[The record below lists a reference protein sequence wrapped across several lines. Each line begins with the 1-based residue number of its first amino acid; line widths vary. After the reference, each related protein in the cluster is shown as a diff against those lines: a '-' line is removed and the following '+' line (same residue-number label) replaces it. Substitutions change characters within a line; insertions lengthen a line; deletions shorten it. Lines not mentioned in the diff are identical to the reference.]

1 MTTTTTT
8 STDFPLD
15 QLAPLVIVLVVPLLV
30 LYGRNYLSEFAFH
43 MITVASSALPWN
55 WSSIYEHA
63 SIIAKPKKKPAVRTR
78 TEQLAARTDGRPV
91 NNDASEGEKGLFYP
105 GLVNISGTYC
115 FMNSTMQTPF
125 TAKAEAVDIPT
136 PVVDA
141 LRDLL
146 HGLNIPSSYYRSLRP
161 VEMIAALSHPEP
173 GRRSPL
179 FSSREHQDAQEL
191 FQLVSEYI
199 KKEATEVDREG
210 ARDLGLGA
218 LASLSSSSSSSAT
231 PVTTSVDVSKGVF
244 DGLTANRRSCCECG
258 YTEAVMHFPFDN
270 WQLAVPRVASC
281 RIEECLVDYTR
292 LEILTDCI
300 CRKCSMRM
308 TLHRL
313 EQDAERLAAE
323 VSKSES
329 VSNSKKKRLREVRRF
344 ALRLKTALEEGRI
357 EEDIKGVKIEKVFSR
372 ASTKQAMVARPPP
385 VLALHLNRSVH
396 FGTYASKNTARVHF
410 PEVLDL
416 TPFTTSGML
425 STSPSFPISSHPHAP
440 SPTAAVAAATSLS
453 TKTAKAYNHNLAPQP
468 PRVLYRLAAVV
479 CHYGQHSFG
488 HYVCYRRK
496 PRGSVRV
503 GPPRLNDGFHATPG
517 RGWLRASDDAVR
529 EVGIETVL
537 QEGSGA
543 FMLYYERVRNEDK
556 PSVPVWSS
564 HSRTTTTDDDED
576 NDNDLGGIDDDDD
589 SGQDNARTHRSQQDV
604 VKCEV
609 DDEMGEVPVIK
620 ARVVRSVSLGAGD
633 DFEGAW
639 VSVKHE
645 AEVEKGERERD
656 GDGDGDDGRD
666 SEARLSR
673 SRTSSPTPAKP
684 ENVEVEPTV
693 ELLPPTSSVSTEVPS
708 PSPIPDAPAMDEPP
722 IGAVPQSVDLRA

>member
-8 STDFPLD
+8 TTSPDFALD
-15 QLAPLVIVLVVPLLV
+15 QIAPLVLVLVIPLLV

-55 WSSIYEHA
+55 WSSIYEHG
-63 SIIAKPKKKPAVRTR
+63 SIIAKPKKKPAIRTR
-78 TEQLAARTDGRPV
+78 AEQVAARTDGRPV
-91 NNDASEGEKGLFYP
+91 INDASEGGKGLFYP

-115 FMNSTMQTPF
+115 FMNSTMQALASLSYLQPDIDSIH
-125 TAKAEAVDIPT
+125 AKAEAVDIPT

-146 HGLNIPSSYYRSLRP
+146 HGLNTPSSHYRSIRP
-161 VEMIAALSHPEP
+161 VEMIAALSQPEP

-199 KKEATEVDREG
+199 KKEATAVDREG

-218 LASLSSSSSSSAT
+218 LASLSPSSSTT
-231 PVTTSVDVSKGVF
+231 PVTTSGDVSKGVF

-270 WQLAVPRVASC
+270 WQLTVPRVASC
-281 RIEECLVDYTR
+281 RLEDCLMDYTR

-308 TLHRL
+308 TLRRL

-323 VSKSES
+323 ASKSAS
-329 VSNSKKKRLREVRRF
+329 VSSSKKKRIREVRRF

-385 VLALHLNRSVH
+385 VLALHLNRSLH
-396 FGTYASKNTARVHF
+396 FGTYASKNTARIHF

-425 STSPSFPISSHPHAP
+425 STSPSFPISSHPHMP
-440 SPTAAVAAATSLS
+440 SPTAAVAAAASLS
-453 TKTAKAYNHNLAPQP
+453 TQSTKTYNHNLAPSP
-468 PRVLYRLAAVV
+468 PHVLYRLAAVV

-496 PRGSVRV
+496 PRGSGWVRS
-503 GPPRLNDGFHATPG
+503 PRLSDGFHATPG

-529 EVGIETVL
+529 EVGIEAVL

-556 PSVPVWSS
+556 PSAPVWSS
-564 HSRTTTTDDDED
+564 HSRATTTDDD
-576 NDNDLGGIDDDDD
+576 DDDD
-589 SGQDNARTHRSQQDV
+589 V
-604 VKCEV
+604 
-609 DDEMGEVPVIK
+609 
-620 ARVVRSVSLGAGD
+620 
-633 DFEGAW
+633 
-639 VSVKHE
+639 
-645 AEVEKGERERD
+645 
-656 GDGDGDDGRD
+656 
-666 SEARLSR
+666 R
-673 SRTSSPTPAKP
+673 SRTW
-684 ENVEVEPTV
+684 
-693 ELLPPTSSVSTEVPS
+693 
-708 PSPIPDAPAMDEPP
+708 
-722 IGAVPQSVDLRA
+722 